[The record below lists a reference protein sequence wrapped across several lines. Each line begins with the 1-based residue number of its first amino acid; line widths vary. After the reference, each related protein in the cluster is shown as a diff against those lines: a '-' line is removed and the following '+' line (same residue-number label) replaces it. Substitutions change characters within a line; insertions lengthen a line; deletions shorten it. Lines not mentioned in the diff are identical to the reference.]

1 MSGIWNWSAA
11 GRVDEAPIRSAIS
24 AVLRRPVHGMAEDPV
39 DSAVLCDIYHV
50 GGDFPTAI
58 DLYLMGA
65 VPNGTESEHAAAVA
79 VRLGAALLLP
89 DESLN
94 PTRYVLAEPD
104 GTLRVV
110 HVDETD
116 TDEGTE
122 RRNVR
127 PCTGSDPAC
136 AVAPERNAA

>member
-24 AVLRRPVHGMAEDPV
+24 AVLGRPVRGMAENPV

-50 GGDFPTAI
+50 GGDFPTTI

-65 VPNGTESEHAAAVA
+65 VPDGTESEHAAAVA
-79 VRLGAALLLP
+79 VLLGASLLLP

-104 GTLRVV
+104 GTVRVV

>member
-11 GRVDEAPIRSAIS
+11 GRVDEALIRSALS
-24 AVLRRPVHGMAEDPV
+24 AVLGRPVHGMVEDST
-39 DSAVLCDIYHV
+39 DSAVLCDVYQV
-50 GGDFPTAI
+50 GGDFPTTI
-58 DLYLMGA
+58 DLYLLGA
-65 VPNGTESEHAAAVA
+65 VQNGMESECAAAVA
-79 VRLGAALLLP
+79 VRLGAALLFP

-94 PTRYVLAEPD
+94 PTRYLLAEPD
-104 GTLRVV
+104 GTMRAV
-110 HVDETD
+110 HVDETE

>member
-11 GRVDEAPIRSAIS
+11 GPVDEAVVRSALS
-24 AVLRRPVHGMAEDPV
+24 AVLGRPVHRMVEDST
-39 DSAVLCDIYHV
+39 DSAVLCDVYQV
-50 GGDFPTAI
+50 GGDFPTTI
-58 DLYLMGA
+58 DVYLLSA
-65 VPNGTESEHAAAVA
+65 VQNGIESEYATAVA
-79 VRLGAALLLP
+79 VRLGAALLFP

-104 GTLRVV
+104 GTMRAV
-110 HVDETD
+110 HVDETE